1 MTKSNSR
8 MSKHTAATEL
18 NVSHGTPRI
27 PSVAGKMFQLT
38 SESAGRIG

>member
-8 MSKHTAATEL
+8 MSKHTDTSDL
-18 NVSHGTPRI
+18 NISHGTPRI
-27 PSVAGKMFQLT
+27 PSVGGKMFRLT